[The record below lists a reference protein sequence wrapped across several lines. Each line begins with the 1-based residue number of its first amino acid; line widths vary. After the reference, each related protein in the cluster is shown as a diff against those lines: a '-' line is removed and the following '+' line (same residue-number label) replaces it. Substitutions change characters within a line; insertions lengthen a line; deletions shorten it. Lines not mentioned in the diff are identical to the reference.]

1 MCDLNSL
8 DLTFKPSL
16 GVATA
21 LALPTNLPLDYVA
34 GKTHV
39 FVLFI
44 LVRLFNLV
52 RSFIYLISTF

>member
-21 LALPTNLPLDYVA
+21 LALPANLPLDYVA

-39 FVLFI
+39 FVLFVLTLFVYLSI
-44 LVRLFNLV
+44 L
-52 RSFIYLISTF
+52 SQHSK